1 MQQAR
6 VPGTL
11 GTLRIAA
18 LLVLLSPMFPLIT
31 AAKTLMIFAPHPD
44 DEALMA
50 SGIMYS
56 ALSRGDTVK
65 VVVMTNGDAGA
76 APPGTSLGT
85 TRQGETVTGMSTLGL
100 SEQNI
105 IFLGYGDGML
115 MQLQNSSFPTAIY
128 TSYAGQT
135 QTYASRGLGGT
146 DYHNYLNQVH
156 GAYNQATLLADVQAV
171 FAEFQT

>member
-65 VVVMTNGDAGA
+65 VVVGRPRPALHSGPRVKEKRLPA
-76 APPGTSLGT
+76 CLPL
-85 TRQGETVTGMSTLGL
+85 V
-100 SEQNI
+100 
-105 IFLGYGDGML
+105 
-115 MQLQNSSFPTAIY
+115 
-128 TSYAGQT
+128 
-135 QTYASRGLGGT
+135 
-146 DYHNYLNQVH
+146 
-156 GAYNQATLLADVQAV
+156 
-171 FAEFQT
+171 

>member
-1 MQQAR
+1 MACYATWCRMQQAR

-76 APPGTSLGT
+76 APPS
-85 TRQGETVTGMSTLGL
+85 TRSARRAK
-100 SEQNI
+100 
-105 IFLGYGDGML
+105 DK
-115 MQLQNSSFPTAIY
+115 
-128 TSYAGQT
+128 
-135 QTYASRGLGGT
+135 R
-146 DYHNYLNQVH
+146 
-156 GAYNQATLLADVQAV
+156 LLACLPLV
-171 FAEFQT
+171 